1 KTYNNNKIF
10 NNKQN
15 SSLQDAYLRLMPQK
29 QNQFESIVDYYDE
42 IEKGIEIY
50 KVFHR
55 GLGHFIYLEI
65 LKQNMQKAKEG
76 ILLEGKLSKIGIY
89 MVNDNNAL
97 DYALKNN
104 LKKDMKEVK
113 TLELNGR
120 IGGIDKIITIY
131 DGSNENYIC
140 EAVIKNLKLNTYE
153 IKAINVK
160 FGDSACETTNI
171 KVKEKIEI
179 GEDEFIVEFYVLK
192 RLPVAV
198 IIGLSF
204 LEGNYCAD
212 KSSTT
217 KFFNQKLSEILNNSS
232 TISNDEINKI
242 LKFYTNVNNNF
253 KSINATPYMQNTTN
267 KNQLDLANGFN
278 QLNINEVS
286 NKYTTF
292 MLLRNLYQYKRVPF
306 GIKLRTKICKWYI
319 SEILYDI
326 YNCFVYIDVLM
337 IHYSQYNI
345 YRGTD
350 RFLQKELDVLGY
362 KIDKEGIYY
371 KIKSFIKK
379 DVQRLMGII
388 NWYRK
393 FIPNLS
399 TKLRRY
405 TLSREMKQMIEDI
418 KHITQKK
425 FILECDALDIGLGSV
440 LRNKLQF
447 IRIALI
453 DYKYIEENKRGQLLK
468 INIKKLFTTIRILKE
483 IHKLLDHKGAKIHNF
498 INNKEYHIVAKEKG
512 ERISMDI
519 YGSFETSDSKN
530 GDVNDKGY
538 ILSIT
543 DVYSRYTKIYFFK
556 QIKTQNIID
565 ALNGWNSIFNTPRIA
580 ISDNGKYSNDILEK
594 LNKTLSFILT
604 INKDKENYNDISTSN
619 NFWYQHSL
627 QKIIKVGKR
636 RYWVMLEFDNGWTN
650 VRNIR
655 LIMRCSIRN
664 YNIKTIN
671 NLNITTRLP
680 INNASKMLILLF
692 EVFVGSHHYLLFAH
706 P

>member
-1 KTYNNNKIF
+1 MKQNTYYTEFKNYIKKYLDKLFTEYDFLLSRLPVNNARLNLLAIEFDKKIAGTNVIIKEKVSRIIHLKDEYDAVVAAIYLSLIDDERTKEKLCNNTIVHSQSETRLLHTRLEVIKLSQRATTYRKTYNNNKIF

-42 IEKGIEIY
+42 IEKAIEIY
-50 KVFHR
+50 KTEKKFVEVFHR
-55 GLGHFIYLEI
+55 GLGHYIYLEI

-76 ILLEGKLSKIGIY
+76 ILLEGNGIS

-97 DYALKNN
+97 YERVGSKAINHNEKR
-104 LKKDMKEVK
+104 VK

-160 FGDSACETTNI
+160 FNGDSACETTNI

-204 LEGNYCAD
+204 LEGNYCN
-212 KSSTT
+212 KT
-217 KFFNQKLSEILNNSS
+217 FNHEIFNQKLSEILNNSS

-278 QLNINEVS
+278 QLNINE
-286 NKYTTF
+286 F
-292 MLLRNLYQYKRVPF
+292 LLELNLERKFANGILARYSMIYIIALWARRFDKMILQFTHNLKEEHINIRNV
-306 GIKLRTKICKWYI
+306 
-319 SEILYDI
+319 D
-326 YNCFVYIDVLM
+326 
-337 IHYSQYNI
+337 
-345 YRGTD
+345 
-350 RFLQKELDVLGY
+350 FLQKELDVLGY

-371 KIKSFIKK
+371 KIKN
-379 DVQRLMGII
+379 VQRLMGII

-399 TKLRRY
+399 TKMVKVSNL
-405 TLSREMKQMIEDI
+405 LKKEDI
-418 KHITQKK
+418 HYYTKK

-468 INIKKLFTTIRILKE
+468 INIKKLFTTMRILKE
-483 IHKLLDHKGAKIHNF
+483 IHKVLDHKGAKIHNLK
-498 INNKEYHIVAKEKG
+498 NNKEYHIVAKEKG

-543 DVYSRYTKIYFFK
+543 D
-556 QIKTQNIID
+556 
-565 ALNGWNSIFNTPRIA
+565 
-580 ISDNGKYSNDILEK
+580 
-594 LNKTLSFILT
+594 
-604 INKDKENYNDISTSN
+604 
-619 NFWYQHSL
+619 
-627 QKIIKVGKR
+627 
-636 RYWVMLEFDNGWTN
+636 
-650 VRNIR
+650 
-655 LIMRCSIRN
+655 
-664 YNIKTIN
+664 
-671 NLNITTRLP
+671 
-680 INNASKMLILLF
+680 
-692 EVFVGSHHYLLFAH
+692 
-706 P
+706 